1 VTPGVSG
8 PSTPQNTGLLC
19 LQDLSAENKGF
30 RVAATGVVL
39 ALDKSMNIMKKL
51 KLIGYP
57 TKVMKKTAFIKVS
70 VG

>member
-1 VTPGVSG
+1 M
-8 PSTPQNTGLLC
+8 
-19 LQDLSAENKGF
+19 
-30 RVAATGVVL
+30 AATGVVL